1 MGSATL
7 SNIFVFLSANL
18 HLATCVFQC
27 IERYIV
33 LEIN

>member
-1 MGSATL
+1 MGFAS
-7 SNIFVFLSANL
+7 SSSIFVFLSANL
-18 HLATCVFQC
+18 HLVTCVSQC